1 VERPPC
7 TDGDQRLPDGER
19 RATVGQANLNDRLGT
34 LGDQQVAK
42 GIAIALGDRDHIEVV
57 GMVTSPRRTIVCES
71 TTYVAYPLAVAL
83 CAHGA
88 CRRSSIAER
97 YIEEGLRM
105 DEHPAI
111 DLPDGAAGRRPA
123 VLGTGSTWPTS
134 SRPFDRTTG
143 RSSGSTGHAWR
154 SLNAPISSRSARR
167 RLSRW

>member
-1 VERPPC
+1 VEWSPC
-7 TDGDQRLPDGER
+7 TDSNQRFANREC
-19 RATVGQANLNDRLGT
+19 RAAVGQADLDDGLDT
-34 LGDQQVAK
+34 LGDQQVAE
-42 GIAIALGDRDHIEVV
+42 GVAVALGDRDGIEVV
-57 GMVTSPRRTIVCES
+57 GAIASPRRTIVCES

-111 DLPDGAAGRRPA
+111 DLRDGAAGRRPA

-167 RLSRW
+167 GLSRW